1 MESKKRINYIN
12 DYLKEKFGERTLKI
26 GIDGGFTCP
35 NRDGK
40 KGVGGC
46 IFCSKRGSGEHLSS
60 NLSIEEQ
67 IDKYFNS
74 YKSSRANKFI
84 LYFQN
89 YSNTYDTI
97 ENLKRKYDLAISTAQ
112 KVICKNNLSKE
123 IVGISIATR
132 PDCINEAICDLL
144 ASYTSNYYVSV
155 ELGLQTAND
164 NIGAIINRCYTS
176 QDFENA
182 VKMLNK
188 NKIDTIAHIMVGLPG
203 ETHNDIAN
211 TISFLNK
218 LKIQGIKIHSTYI
231 VKNTMLEQ
239 MYNNKEYTPISL
251 DDYLNEVIFIIT
263 HLRSDIVIH
272 RISGDAPKNLLV
284 APEWNLHKKWVMNG
298 VTQELEKNDLYQG
311 MYLQEKKLS

>member
-67 IDKYFNS
+67 IEKYFNS

-112 KVICKNNLSKE
+112 KVINKNNLSKE
-123 IVGISIATR
+123 IVGISVATR
-132 PDCINEAICDLL
+132 PDCINEDICNLL

-164 NIGAIINRCYTS
+164 NIGTLINRCYTS

-182 VKMLNK
+182 ANILAK
-188 NKIDTIAHIMVGLPG
+188 NKIDTVAHIMVGLPG

-231 VKNTMLEQ
+231 VKNTMLEK
-239 MYNNKEYTPISL
+239 MYNNKEYTPISFNN
-251 DDYLNEVIFIIT
+251 YLNEVIFIIT

-272 RISGDAPKNLLV
+272 RISGDAPKSLLV